1 MEVPMFRRS
10 PFVLPIVVGAMALSA
25 APALAGEEDPGTTPA
40 PAPAPTPTADTASV
54 HASHSCVA
62 GHRVR
67 AVVSGTDIARVA
79 FSVNGK
85 HVTTVAQPD
94 SSGDFVLS
102 MSCSRLTVGAHRA
115 SASVSFASGSNQT
128 LRFQV
133 TRTQATSPRFTG

>member
-1 MEVPMFRRS
+1 MEVLMFRRS
-10 PFVLPIVVGAMALSA
+10 PFVLPIMVGAMALSA
-25 APALAGEEDPGTTPA
+25 APALAGEEDPGTSPT
-40 PAPAPTPTADTASV
+40 PAPTPTTDTASV
-54 HASHSCVA
+54 HTSHSCVA

-85 HVTTVAQPD
+85 RMTTVTQPD

-102 MSCSRLTVGAHRA
+102 MSCSRLSVGAHRA

-128 LRFQV
+128 LRFQL